1 MGDIFDDIPNLDIFK
16 NLKSFLPFLKPV
28 FGMTQEEFAFEE
40 FFRKNKMLDINAF
53 KFRGNI
59 EENEIDWNEVLNV
72 EKVEGF
78 YLIFLKNGDVYCC
91 ANLIRYFAK
100 KDNVKE
106 AFKEL
111 RKIYNESKSRCE
123 NK

>member
-1 MGDIFDDIPNLDIFK
+1 MSDIFNDIPNLDIFK
-16 NLKSFLPFLKPV
+16 GLKSILPFLKPV

-59 EENEIDWNEVLNV
+59 EENEIDWNEVRNV

-91 ANLIRYFAK
+91 TNLIRYFAK
-100 KDNVKE
+100 KDNIKE

-111 RKIYNESKSRCE
+111 RKIYIFHESKTV
-123 NK
+123 N